1 MSDDNKK
8 IAQQVLIHMPKIR
21 KDVDDV
27 VRLIE
32 LAKKSPFAG
41 ANMDFLE
48 RMEMVWV
55 GRKGERDTI
64 SEIVKQMSEGK

>member
-8 IAQQVLIHMPKIR
+8 IAQQVLGHMPKIR

-55 GRKGERDTI
+55 GRKDEMDTI